1 MGCSSCGCNTCS
13 CVGAT
18 GPKGLKGD
26 TGDTGATGQPG
37 PTGSQGI
44 QGPSG
49 ANGTNGSDGSGYGGF
64 SSTNTNILDTGA
76 VTLSA
81 TITTGLAYTN
91 GARIRFSDSANPSV
105 NYFEGVINT
114 YNSATGAVEIIAI
127 DVKEGT
133 GTINSWN
140 VNIAG
145 ELGDQGLVG
154 SQGIQGPQGLQG
166 PTGPTGAN
174 GADGSDGRGY
184 DSLSSTSTDVLDTA
198 ATVVNMTIAANKA
211 YVLGFRVRFADQ
223 SDPSVNYFEGVVTAY
238 NTTTGAMTVGSV
250 NVKEGTGT
258 ISDWG
263 ISIAGDSSVSASV
276 SVFSS
281 YSIAPDQQPVG
292 LGDAN
297 KIQVEF
303 GSASAGAFY
312 NLNSNGLLTITQD
325 GRYDVSI
332 SLQFG
337 RTGGTSSATLIGRVL
352 VDGVPSEPSIAAKL
366 NNQNTLLPFISR
378 IGPFDFLAGTTIS
391 VEIMRFNGA
400 NDSGGLFSQ
409 SSGEASWADA
419 RTAEI
424 TLRKY

>member
-211 YVLGFRVRFADQ
+211 YVLGSRVRFADQ

-276 SVFSS
+276 SVFS
-281 YSIAPDQQPVG
+281 Q
-292 LGDAN
+292 
-297 KIQVEF
+297 
-303 GSASAGAFY
+303 
-312 NLNSNGLLTITQD
+312 
-325 GRYDVSI
+325 
-332 SLQFG
+332 
-337 RTGGTSSATLIGRVL
+337 TL
-352 VDGVPSEPSIAAKL
+352 
-366 NNQNTLLPFISR
+366 
-378 IGPFDFLAGTTIS
+378 FL
-391 VEIMRFNGA
+391 
-400 NDSGGLFSQ
+400 
-409 SSGEASWADA
+409 
-419 RTAEI
+419 
-424 TLRKY
+424 